1 LPAWKRVGE
10 LSKEVLAE
18 EMYELK
24 IITQFSA
31 AHRLEN
37 FYGKCEAL
45 HGHNWKVEV
54 YLQGERLDEAG
65 LVKDFGE
72 LKARTREVL
81 EALDHKYLNDL
92 PEFRHQNP
100 SSENLARYLF
110 DRLTATLNTNSVRV
124 SRVSVW
130 ESDTSC
136 ASYFLP

>member
-1 LPAWKRVGE
+1 
-10 LSKEVLAE
+10 
-18 EMYELK
+18 MYEIK
-24 IITQFSA
+24 IVTSFSA

-54 YLQGERLDEAG
+54 FLVGEKLDEAG
-65 LVKDFGE
+65 LLQDFGAV
-72 LKARTREVL
+72 KARTRELL
-81 EALDHKYLNDL
+81 EEVDHKYLNEL
-92 PEFRHQNP
+92 PAFSQQNP

-110 DRLTATLNTNSVRV
+110 QRLVAVLNRDGVKV

-136 ASYFLP
+136 ASYYQD

>member
-1 LPAWKRVGE
+1 
-10 LSKEVLAE
+10 
-18 EMYELK
+18 MYELK
-24 IITQFSA
+24 ITTQFSA

-54 YLQGERLDEAG
+54 FLSGDRLDKAG
-65 LVKDFGE
+65 LLMDFGMV
-72 LKARTREVL
+72 KAKTNEIL
-81 EALDHKYLNDL
+81 NEIDHKFLNEL
-92 PEFRHQNP
+92 PAFQEQNP

-110 DRLTATLNTNSVRV
+110 ERLGEVLNGDGVKV
-124 SRVSVW
+124 SKVSVW